1 MFFIRSLWSY
11 TANQLNITT
20 RQHFSINELH
30 YNIQRRF
37 TDFTEFID
45 KLPAKSHEWN
55 VVEDIDLPHVQ
66 ELFEKGADGNGYSFA
81 HNIVVDYYGFS
92 RTTLR
97 NDKESPEP
105 QTAQ

>member
-1 MFFIRSLWSY
+1 
-11 TANQLNITT
+11 
-20 RQHFSINELH
+20 
-30 YNIQRRF
+30 
-37 TDFTEFID
+37 
-45 KLPAKSHEWN
+45 

-92 RTTLR
+92 RATLR
-97 NDKESPEP
+97 NDKESPKP